1 MYIFSQVRKTHLKK
15 NTYTQVLRSLSEQK
29 FKIMENNF
37 FFRCCSVITG
47 GFDVC
52 EMMLSRQDA
61 ESRSDYVPWMENP
74 CKLDCKSA
82 PYASSWP
89 LILILSVQVGPTH
102 DMPWIQPQ
110 QLAAWHV
117 LMREVVDAEE
127 SHVPQR
133 RTGGRAE
140 KPEAEPYDPVESA
153 SLPVEGAV
161 VVGLPVR
168 PWDGVVCVSAKCGY
182 WRAWFIYRL
191 SPYQLIIRS
200 LLSPDT
206 WLYCG

>member
-1 MYIFSQVRKTHLKK
+1 
-15 NTYTQVLRSLSEQK
+15 
-29 FKIMENNF
+29 
-37 FFRCCSVITG
+37 
-47 GFDVC
+47 
-52 EMMLSRQDA
+52 MLSQGDSTCVR
-61 ESRSDYVPWMENP
+61 W
-74 CKLDCKSA
+74 CSA
-82 PYASSWP
+82 GRMLRVGLIMFRGWRTRVNLTANQHHMPAPGLSFSSCQFKWVLHMAP
-89 LILILSVQVGPTH
+89 

-140 KPEAEPYDPVESA
+140 KPKAEPYDPVESA